1 MIAYGCVQKDKS
13 VHVHNDNEWKVTYDF
28 AAVLTEMRNEYGEIV
43 IFITEGLASEQFRF
57 EITDKPF

>member
-1 MIAYGCVQKDKS
+1 MIAYGCVQKDHS
-13 VHVHNDNEWKVTYDF
+13 VHVHTNGKWETTYDL
-28 AAVLTEMRNEYGEIV
+28 AAILTNLRNEYGEIV